1 MKSESFVSVVVV
13 IPDHLNDIYAP
24 LSKLASL
31 LDTLYSDYEL
41 VVIAPG
47 LDSTSAQVEDR
58 VLKDIPCVRIIQLS
72 TPVFHDVALAAGLES
87 AIGDFV
93 VLWNPL
99 ADPVEVVPQSV
110 NKCREGA
117 DVVIGVSNSVRSLRY
132 RILRRLMNVALRTI
146 DYEIPSNST
155 GLRCLSRRAVNA
167 VTRIGR
173 FHHQFYLRIHKTGYP
188 AEALIYKP
196 LKQSEGAGVV
206 KSLHRLMH
214 LVIFNSTK
222 PLRWMSILGFGG
234 SLAGFLFACYSVLIH
249 LFSGLIVEGWTTSI
263 LVVTSLFI
271 IQFVMMAFFGEYL
284 GRLLDESNS
293 QAEYAVV
300 YERTSEVMVNTDRFN
315 VMHTSLPLESNYVQT
330 GRDGLTPQ
338 TMGEEWT
345 H

>member
-1 MKSESFVSVVVV
+1 MKSESFVSVVIV
-13 IPDHLNDIYAP
+13 IPDHLNDIYTP

-47 LDSTSAQVEDR
+47 LDNTSAQVEDR

-249 LFSGLIVEGWTTSI
+249 LFSGLVVEGWTTSI

-271 IQFVMMAFFGEYL
+271 IQFVMMAFFWRVFG
-284 GRLLDESNS
+284 
-293 QAEYAVV
+293 
-300 YERTSEVMVNTDRFN
+300 
-315 VMHTSLPLESNYVQT
+315 
-330 GRDGLTPQ
+330 TPA
-338 TMGEEWT
+338 G
-345 H
+345 